1 MSDVLNRLRSIQNE
15 CAQYVAGSDIMREA
29 ADEIERQQQ
38 RIREL
43 ESINAVLVEAA
54 HAALDFGLDQRSK
67 RGGWARS
74 KIEAALAKARG
85 ESHD

>member
-1 MSDVLNRLRSIQNE
+1 MSDLTELRK
-15 CAQYVAGSDIMREA
+15 ALKLKDSDPMHGDSLLLHA
-29 ADEIERQQQ
+29 AQ

-67 RGGWARS
+67 RGGWARR

-85 ESHD
+85 EQ